1 MKFFNKKSVKNI
13 LLLLLV
19 SFIVIP
25 VILQMLKMKDV
36 VEGMTTE
43 ETTGE
48 STEETTGEVTEV
60 GKPGEDTETV
70 QNETEPGV
78 TPSNIGHVNRV
89 ISEEEGKHHYC
100 LGGDLYCKYDNA
112 KLEFIEDYKFGKTY
126 KAKCSDGENVICNSK
141 MRSTDVNSINL
152 FQLDKENKEKVEG
165 SEIQYPESDKMIG
178 FTKPLSY
185 TPVDLSNQ
193 DFMIYYKPNGDALK
207 TDRCLLFGPEKCIQ
221 GNLEIAS
228 TECPSGPELK
238 CLANYGTKIGDPLC
252 CDQTGVLQ
260 NTEYVCPEE
269 LPHCTGYKCGS
280 QWGTCIKNVPP
291 PVTPTEVETNPEA
304 APQ

>member
-19 SFIVIP
+19 SFLIIP
-25 VILQMLKMKDV
+25 VILQMLKMKEV
-36 VEGMTTE
+36 VEGMTSNEPENETE
-43 ETTGE
+43 NETE
-48 STEETTGEVTEV
+48 NI
-60 GKPGEDTETV
+60 GKPGDDIETV

-78 TPSNIGHVNRV
+78 IPSNIGHVNRV

-100 LGGDLYCKYDNA
+100 LGGELYCKYNNA
-112 KLEFIEDYKFGKTY
+112 ELEFVEDYNFGKTY
-126 KAKCSDGENVICNSK
+126 KAKCSDGEPVICNNK
-141 MRSTDVNSINL
+141 MRSTDIDSINL
-152 FQLDKENKEKVEG
+152 FQYDKENKEKVEG
-165 SEIQYPESDKMIG
+165 SDIQYPESDKMIG

-207 TDRCLLFGPEKCIQ
+207 TNRCLLFGPEKCIQ
-221 GNLEIAS
+221 GNLEDDS
-228 TECPSGPELK
+228 NDKECPNAPELK
-238 CLANYGTKIGDPLC
+238 CLANHGTKIGDPLC
-252 CDQTGVLQ
+252 CGQTGVLQ
-260 NTEYVCPEE
+260 NTDYVCPEE

-280 QWGTCIKNVPP
+280 QWGTCMKNEPS
-291 PVTPTEVETNPEA
+291 VTPTEVETNPEA